1 MTTTGCIG
9 AVDRGDF
16 EDIVH
21 ERGGGLVSTLPDEA
35 IAALRERLSVND
47 FQVGVIMLTAP
58 NSSQFRLVVPDQ
70 PDQLTRFLDGKH
82 DFAGPQAVARM
93 RIRVPQQPEQLDD
106 YTFTHGALSTPSPV
120 RVAASD
126 DLDGESFAVSEV
138 TGLSRVEEIVDTAIT
153 RSGLDNGYV
162 SVILVNRFG
171 RDVLITVNVISPR
184 AEAIAQFDSNGA
196 FIRVQRA

>member
-1 MTTTGCIG
+1 MTATGCIG

-16 EDIVH
+16 EDIVR
-21 ERGGGLVSTLPDEA
+21 ERGGGLVSALPTEA
-35 IAALRERLSVND
+35 IAAVRERLSVTD

-70 PDQLTRFLDGKH
+70 PDQLTRFLNGTH
-82 DFAGPQAVARM
+82 DFAGPQAVARL

-106 YTFTHGALSTPSPV
+106 YTFAQGALSAPSPV

-138 TGLSRVEEIVDTAIT
+138 TGLSRLEEIVDTAIA

-171 RDVLITVNVISPR
+171 RDILITVNVTSPR
-184 AEAIAQFDSNGA
+184 AEAVAQFDSTGA